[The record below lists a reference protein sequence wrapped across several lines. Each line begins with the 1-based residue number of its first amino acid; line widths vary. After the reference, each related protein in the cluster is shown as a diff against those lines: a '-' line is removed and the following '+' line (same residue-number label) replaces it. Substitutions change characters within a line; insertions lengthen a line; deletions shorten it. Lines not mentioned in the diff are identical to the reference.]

1 MCLSSILPPFQ
12 INVEDVND
20 HVPIFEERSY
30 KDEVKESVSVGST
43 VITVRATDLDT
54 GKNAD
59 ILYSI
64 KSQSSKPDVF
74 RIDPK
79 TGVISTRLKLDREKE
94 SVHTIVV
101 EATDQGPPGER
112 LSASTSVT
120 ITVLDENDN
129 YPQFTEKT
137 YYVQV
142 AEDIDWTKRPVVG
155 MTSWDGWKT

>member
-1 MCLSSILPPFQ
+1 MCLSSILLPFQ

-20 HVPIFEERSY
+20 HVPIFEEPSY

-79 TGVISTRLKLDREKE
+79 TGVISTRLKMTPKKAKIKE
-94 SVHTIVV
+94 IRK
-101 EATDQGPPGER
+101 QK
-112 LSASTSVT
+112 
-120 ITVLDENDN
+120 I
-129 YPQFTEKT
+129 
-137 YYVQV
+137 
-142 AEDIDWTKRPVVG
+142 
-155 MTSWDGWKT
+155 

>member
-1 MCLSSILPPFQ
+1 MCLSFVLLPFQ

-30 KDEVKESVSVGST
+30 KDEMKESVSVGST
-43 VITVRATDLDT
+43 VITVHATDLDT

-101 EATDQGPPGER
+101 
-112 LSASTSVT
+112 
-120 ITVLDENDN
+120 
-129 YPQFTEKT
+129 
-137 YYVQV
+137 
-142 AEDIDWTKRPVVG
+142 
-155 MTSWDGWKT
+155 

>member
-1 MCLSSILPPFQ
+1 MCLSFVLLPFQ

-30 KDEVKESVSVGST
+30 KDEMKESVSVGST
-43 VITVRATDLDT
+43 VITVHATDLDT

-101 EATDQGPPGER
+101 EATDQGPPGE
-112 LSASTSVT
+112 
-120 ITVLDENDN
+120 I
-129 YPQFTEKT
+129 QCFH
-137 YYVQV
+137 
-142 AEDIDWTKRPVVG
+142 
-155 MTSWDGWKT
+155 